1 MEDLVI
7 RKTPLK
13 EKLHKIKPGSMIN
26 NEALELMQDQLDCLA
41 EILIKL
47 AIDETEN
54 QGRKKIVEKDV
65 EKAFK
70 KLTRN
75 AEAIEDTISQVKDV
89 LKKLEYIKENSV
101 NGYIEEV

>member
-13 EKLHKIKPGSMIN
+13 DKLHKIKPGSMIS
-26 NEALELMQDQLDCLA
+26 NEALELMQDQLDCLS

-47 AIDETEN
+47 SIDETEK
-54 QGRKKIVEKDV
+54 QGRKKIVERDV

-70 KLTRN
+70 KLMKN
-75 AEAIEDTISQVKDV
+75 AEAIDETITQLKD
-89 LKKLEYIKENSV
+89 LLTELEYIKANSV